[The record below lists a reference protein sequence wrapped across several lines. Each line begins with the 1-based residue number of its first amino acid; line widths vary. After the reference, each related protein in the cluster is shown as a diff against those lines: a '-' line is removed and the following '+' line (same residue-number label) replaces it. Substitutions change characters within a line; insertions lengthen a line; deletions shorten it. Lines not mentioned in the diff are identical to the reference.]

1 MKGVGGLAIFRPC
14 RDCWIYNPRQ
24 NRWRKGRPMLTPRFG
39 CLVGVIGR
47 NVYVIGGSE
56 VCHVTTCDAST
67 SYSIPGLEI
76 FDSGLGLWR
85 SGASARGQVTQHLCS
100 PLRHVAV
107 VEGKLLVSGPQR
119 LRGRTNAGMYDPVLN
134 MWTDIH
140 PGLKS
145 GWGKPSAILDGRLY
159 TLGFHGYQE
168 YCPARDVWVPVPGKG
183 GDGFLEWDPR
193 LVTAMAAG
201 NAKLYMVGT
210 MGPALI
216 IVVAPMKN
224 GAVHEPSR
232 WHTMRLPGGVEFLG
246 DLSFCSC
253 QIISI

>member
-1 MKGVGGLAIFRPC
+1 
-14 RDCWIYNPRQ
+14 
-24 NRWRKGRPMLTPRFG
+24 MLTPRFG
-39 CLVGVIGR
+39 CLVGVIGQS
-47 NVYVIGGSE
+47 VYVIGGSE
-56 VCHVTTCDAST
+56 VCHVST
-67 SYSIPGLEI
+67 GLSNISGLEI
-76 FDSGLGLWR
+76 FDSELGRWR
-85 SGASARGQVTQHLCS
+85 SGASARGQVSQHPCS

-107 VEGKLLVSGPQR
+107 VDGKLLVSGPQR
-119 LRGRTNAGMYDPVLN
+119 LRGRTNAGMYDPALN
-134 MWTDIH
+134 VWSDIN
-140 PGLKS
+140 PGLES

-201 NAKLYMVGT
+201 TAKLYMVGT

-216 IVVAPMKN
+216 LVVAPVRD

-232 WHTMRLPGGVEFLG
+232 WHTMRLPSGVEFLG

>member
-1 MKGVGGLAIFRPC
+1 
-14 RDCWIYNPRQ
+14 
-24 NRWRKGRPMLTPRFG
+24 MLTPRFG

-47 NVYVIGGSE
+47 SVYVIGGSE
-56 VCHVTTCDAST
+56 VCHVST
-67 SYSIPGLEI
+67 GYSIPGLEI
-76 FDSGLGLWR
+76 FDSELGRWR
-85 SGASARGQVTQHLCS
+85 SGASARGQVSQHPCS

-107 VEGKLLVSGPQR
+107 VDGKLLVSGPQR
-119 LRGRTNAGMYDPVLN
+119 LRGRTNAGMYDPALN
-134 MWTDIH
+134 VWSDIN
-140 PGLKS
+140 PGLES

-201 NAKLYMVGT
+201 TAKLYMVGT

-216 IVVAPMKN
+216 LVVAPVRD

-232 WHTMRLPGGVEFLG
+232 WHTMRLPSGVEFLG